1 MFILLAGSSKLYENS
16 MKSRGV
22 VKDDVEVAV
31 YLLPYLLV
39 DNLTLNSN
47 DTYAIIKGELL
58 APLEA
63 AVTGK
68 HPSGLSEI
76 IMSAQVTFN
85 FLLTIKESLPSCRLD
100 INLARETEKPI
111 KSHESWKENRNG

>member
-1 MFILLAGSSKLYENS
+1 

-39 DNLTLNSN
+39 DNLTLNPN
-47 DTYAIIKGELL
+47 DSYKIIKGELL

-68 HPSGLSEI
+68 HPSGPSEI
-76 IMSAQVTFN
+76 IMSAQVILEL
-85 FLLTIKESLPSCRLD
+85 LLTI
-100 INLARETEKPI
+100 
-111 KSHESWKENRNG
+111 